1 MISLCSFSLR
11 PVCLLPGVI
20 SLLVTVAGCGGGGG
34 APTPPAPPPISCDST
49 SYADNG
55 TCVTFAEREDTRA
68 ATPFVEDGNAVT
80 LEVVLF
86 KPLGATSGQRFPLL
100 VVNHGS
106 TGNGSNPGLFDDTY
120 TSKNITRYF
129 VERGW
134 MVAFPQRRGRGQS
147 DGLYDEGFLP
157 DRSAYTCEESVTLA
171 GADRAL
177 DDIDAITDWHLQRA
191 DVDTTRMLISGTSRG
206 GILTVAYLGRRP
218 GVYLGGINFVGG
230 WLGEGCPTAVSVN
243 QTLFEEGAQFA
254 GQSLWIYANNDSFYS
269 IAHSQGNFNAFTAA
283 GGMGEFL
290 VFTRTA
296 GLNGHFIIN
305 SSELWGA
312 AVEIYLGNL

>member
-1 MISLCSFSLR
+1 MSRRPLFQSRRVSLGA
-11 PVCLLPGVI
+11 VALLLFAAL
-20 SLLVTVAGCGGGGG
+20 SGCGGSGG
-34 APTPPAPPPISCDST
+34 ATAPAAPPPLSCNST
-49 SYADNG
+49 SYENNG
-55 TCVTFAEREDTRA
+55 TCVTFASREDARA
-68 ATPFVEDGNAVT
+68 TTPFVEEGNAIT

-86 KPLGATSGQRFPLL
+86 KPLTGERFPLL

-106 TGNGSNPGLFDDTY
+106 TGSGMDPSLFDDTF

-177 DDIDAITDWHLQRA
+177 DDIDAITDWLLMRA
-191 DVDTTRMLISGTSRG
+191 DVDTTRMLLSGTSRG
-206 GILTVAYLGRRP
+206 GILTIAYLGRRP
-218 GVYLGGINFVGG
+218 EAYLGGINFVGG
-230 WLGEGCPTAVSVN
+230 WLGEGCSTSVSVN
-243 QTLFEEGAQFA
+243 QTLFERGAEFA

-269 IAHSQGNFNAFTAA
+269 IAHSRGNHDAFTAA

-290 VFTRTA
+290 VFTRA
-296 GLNGHFIIN
+296 PDLNGHFIIN
-305 SSELWGA
+305 SSELWSA
-312 AVEIYLGNL
+312 AVGAYLDDL